1 VRFCAAAPH
10 RKASFLAETPA
21 EPPPLDRDIEQISVE
36 DEMRKS
42 YLDYAMSV
50 IVSRALPDVRDGLKP
65 VHRRIMHVMNESNYD
80 WNRPYR
86 KSARVVGDVMG
97 KYHPHGDQ
105 AIYDAMVRMA
115 QEFSMR
121 LPLVDGQGN
130 FGSMDGDPPAAMR
143 YTEVKLQRVGRELLD
158 DIEKDTVDFQPNYDE
173 TTREPKVLP
182 AKFPNILVNG
192 AGGIAVGM
200 ATNIPPHNLG
210 EVIDACCA
218 VLDNPD
224 VTIDELMEVIPGPD
238 FPTGGIIIGRQ
249 GLTSA
254 FHTGRGSVVM
264 RGRARVEEIR
274 KDREAI
280 IISEIPYQVNK
291 SRMIERIA
299 EMVRDKKIE
308 GISDLRDESDRDGVR
323 VVIEIKRDSLG
334 EVVLNQLYRYSPL
347 QTSFGVNTLA
357 LNNGKPELLN
367 LKRILEAFI
376 DFREDVIR
384 RRTEF
389 DLNKA
394 RDRAHVLVGLA
405 IAVANIDEVIALIR
419 AAKDPVEAREGLMA
433 RDWAATEV
441 ESLIKLIDDPN
452 HTVVDGRYR
461 LSEAQARAILEL
473 RLQRLTGL
481 EQAKIAEELNG
492 LAVEIEDFLDI
503 LRSPIRI
510 RKITRDEMQAVKEQF
525 ATPRR
530 TSIEESELDTDIE
543 DLIQREDMV
552 VTVSHGGYIKRV
564 ALSSYRAQRRGGKG
578 RAGMS
583 TRDED
588 FVSKV
593 FVCNT
598 HTPVLFF
605 SSRGIVYRLKVYRLP
620 EGNPQARGKALIN
633 LLPLE
638 PDETIT
644 TIMPMPE
651 DEESWGDLFIMFATA
666 SGGIRR
672 NRLSDFTNI
681 MANGKIAMKLDE
693 GDELIGVQTC
703 SEAQDIMLAAD
714 SGKCIRFPVTEV
726 RIFSGRTSTGVRGIR
741 LAEGQKIVSM
751 TMIDHVELETDVR
764 DAYLRMSKARR
775 RLPDEEDDS
784 VQDVVE
790 TSDEDTG
797 AETASAHITLT
808 EEEYEALSEKEQFML
823 TVTENGY
830 GKRTSAFEYRTTRR
844 GGQGVVNIA
853 TEGRNGAV
861 AASFP
866 VEDGDQMM
874 LVTDGGKIIRSPVA
888 DIRIAG
894 RSTQGVTLF
903 DTADDEK
910 VVSVAHL
917 KEGDEPE
924 DTEDSD
930 IATDGEEPAVEGTG
944 SGEPAGVSPET
955 DDPAAD
961 VDDTT
966 GDA

>member
-1 VRFCAAAPH
+1 M
-10 RKASFLAETPA
+10 AETPA

-280 IISEIPYQVNK
+280 IVSEIPYQVNK

-441 ESLIKLIDDPN
+441 ESLIELIDDPN

-638 PDETIT
+638 ADETIT

-797 AETASAHITLT
+797 EETASAHITLT
-808 EEEYEALSEKEQFML
+808 EDEYEALSEKEQFML

-924 DTEDSD
+924 DAEDSD
-930 IATDGEEPAVEGTG
+930 IAADGEAPAVE
-944 SGEPAGVSPET
+944 APET
-955 DDPAAD
+955 DDPAVD

>member
-1 VRFCAAAPH
+1 
-10 RKASFLAETPA
+10 
-21 EPPPLDRDIEQISVE
+21 
-36 DEMRKS
+36 MRKS

-65 VHRRIMHVMNESNYD
+65 VHRRILHVMNESNYD

-97 KYHPHGDQ
+97 QYHPHGDQ

-115 QEFSMR
+115 QDFSMR
-121 LPLVDGQGN
+121 LPLIDGQGN

-143 YTEVKLQRVGRELLD
+143 YTEARLERVARELLD
-158 DIEKDTVDFQPNYDE
+158 DIDKETVDFQPNYDE
-173 TTREPKVLP
+173 TTKEPTVLP
-182 AKFPNILVNG
+182 AKFPNMLVNG
-192 AGGIAVGM
+192 GGGIAVGM

-218 VLDNPD
+218 LIDNPD
-224 VTIDELMEVIPGPD
+224 LTIAELMEVIPGPD
-238 FPTGGIIIGRQ
+238 FPTGGIIVGRQ

-254 FHTGRGSVVM
+254 FETGRGSVVM
-264 RGRARVEEIR
+264 RGRVTIEEIR

-280 IISEIPYQVNK
+280 VVSEIPYQVNK

-308 GISDLRDESDRDGVR
+308 GIGDLRDESDRDGVR
-323 VVIEIKRDSLG
+323 VVIEIKRDSLA

-367 LKRILEAFI
+367 LKQILEAFVY
-376 DFREDVIR
+376 FREDVIR

-389 DLNKA
+389 DLSKA

-405 IAVANIDEVIALIR
+405 IAVANIDDVIALIR
-419 AAKDPVEAREGLMA
+419 GAKDPVEARIGLME
-433 RDWAATEV
+433 RDWAAEEV
-441 ESLIKLIDDPN
+441 SALIELIDDPN
-452 HTVVDGRYR
+452 HKVVDGRYR

-481 EQAKIAEELNG
+481 EQEKIAEELSG
-492 LAVEIEDFLDI
+492 LATEIENFLEI
-503 LRSPIRI
+503 LRSRERI
-510 RKITRDEMQAVKEQF
+510 RSIMRDEMLAVKEQF

-530 TSIEESELDTDIE
+530 TTIEESELETDIE

-552 VTVSHGGYIKRV
+552 VTVSHAGYIKRV

-578 RAGMS
+578 RSGMS

-588 FVSKV
+588 FVSNV

-638 PDETIT
+638 EGETIT
-644 TIMPMPE
+644 TVMPMPE
-651 DEESWGDLFIMFATA
+651 DEESWGDLFILFATA
-666 SGGIRR
+666 SGGVRR

-693 GDELIGVQTC
+693 GDQLIGVRTC
-703 SEAQDIMLAAD
+703 TEDQDILLAAD
-714 SGKCIRFPVTEV
+714 SGKSIRFPVTDV
-726 RIFSGRTSTGVRGIR
+726 RVFSGRTSTGVRGIR
-741 LAEGQKIVSM
+741 LADGQKIVSM
-751 TMIDHVELETDVR
+751 TTLNHIELETDVR
-764 DAYLRMSKARR
+764 DSYLRMSKARR
-775 RLPDEEDDS
+775 RQEGDDEENS
-784 VQDVVE
+784 VD
-790 TSDEDTG
+790 
-797 AETASAHITLT
+797 ETAESETEGSSHVTLSEEEFSRLADT
-808 EEEYEALSEKEQFML
+808 EEFILS
-823 TVTENGY
+823 VTENGY
-830 GKRTSAFEYRTTRR
+830 GKRTSAYEYRITKR
-844 GGQGVVNIA
+844 GGQGVVNIT
-853 TEGRNGAV
+853 TEGRNGPV
-861 AASFP
+861 VASFP
-866 VEDGDQMM
+866 VEDSDQIM
-874 LVTDGGKIIRSPVA
+874 LVTNGGKIIRSPVA

-903 DTADDEK
+903 DTAEDEQ

-917 KEGDEPE
+917 KETDDEEDHPE
-924 DTEDSD
+924 
-930 IATDGEEPAVEGTG
+930 GEE
-944 SGEPAGVSPET
+944 S
-955 DDPAAD
+955 PAAVGAD
-961 VDDTT
+961 DDDAVGEVDDAA

>member
-1 VRFCAAAPH
+1 M
-10 RKASFLAETPA
+10 AEDPV
-21 EPPPLDRDIEQISVE
+21 PPPPFDPDIEQVSIE

-65 VHRRIMHVMNESNYD
+65 VHRRILHVMNESNYD

-97 KYHPHGDQ
+97 QYHPHGDQ

-115 QEFSMR
+115 QDFSMR
-121 LPLVDGQGN
+121 LPLIDGQGN

-143 YTEVKLQRVGRELLD
+143 YTEARLERVARELLD
-158 DIEKDTVDFQPNYDE
+158 DIDKETVDFQPNYDE
-173 TTREPKVLP
+173 TTQEPTVLP
-182 AKFPNILVNG
+182 AKFPNLLVNG
-192 AGGIAVGM
+192 GGGIAVGM

-218 VLDNPD
+218 LIDNPD
-224 VTIDELMEVIPGPD
+224 LSVAELMEVIPGPD
-238 FPTGGIIIGRQ
+238 FPTGGIIVGRQ

-254 FHTGRGSVVM
+254 FETGRGSVVM
-264 RGRARVEEIR
+264 RGRVSIEEIR

-291 SRMIERIA
+291 ARMIERIA
-299 EMVRDKKIE
+299 EMVREKKIE
-308 GISDLRDESDRDGVR
+308 GIGDLRDESDRDGVR
-323 VVIEIKRDSLG
+323 VVIEIKRDFLA

-357 LNNGKPELLN
+357 LNNGKPQLLN
-367 LKRILEAFI
+367 LKQILEAFVA
-376 DFREDVIR
+376 FREDVIR
-384 RRTEF
+384 RRTEY
-389 DLNKA
+389 DLSKA

-419 AAKDPVEAREGLMA
+419 GAKDPVEARTGLME
-433 RDWAATEV
+433 RDWPAEDV
-441 ESLIKLIDDPN
+441 SSLIALIDDPN
-452 HTVVDGRYR
+452 HMVVDGRYR

-481 EQAKIAEELNG
+481 ERDKIAEELSG
-492 LAVEIEDFLDI
+492 LAAEIEDYLDI
-503 LRSPIRI
+503 LRSRERI
-510 RKITRDEMQAVKEQF
+510 RSIMRDEMLAVKEQF

-530 TSIEESELDTDIE
+530 TTIEESELDTDIE

-552 VTVSHGGYIKRV
+552 VTVSHAGYIKRV

-588 FVSKV
+588 FVSSV

-605 SSRGIVYRLKVYRLP
+605 SSRGIVYKLKVYRLP

-638 PDETIT
+638 EGETIT
-644 TIMPMPE
+644 TVMPMPE
-651 DEESWGDLFIMFATA
+651 DEESWGDLFILFATA
-666 SGGIRR
+666 SGGVRR

-681 MANGKIAMKLDE
+681 MANGKIAMKLDD
-693 GDELIGVQTC
+693 GDQLIGVQTC
-703 SEAQDIMLAAD
+703 TEDQDILLAAD
-714 SGKCIRFPVTEV
+714 SGKSIRFPVTGV
-726 RIFSGRTSTGVRGIR
+726 RVFSGRTSTGVRGIK

-751 TMIDHVELETDVR
+751 TTLNHIELETDVR
-764 DAYLRMSKARR
+764 DAYLRLSKARR
-775 RLPDEEDDS
+775 RQEGDEEENG
-784 VQDVVE
+784 VE
-790 TSDEDTG
+790 ETAENGDPTAHVALSDEEFEKLAAD
-797 AETASAHITLT
+797 
-808 EEEYEALSEKEQFML
+808 EEFILS
-823 TVTENGY
+823 VTENGY
-830 GKRTSAFEYRTTRR
+830 GKRTSAYEYRITKR
-844 GGQGVVNIA
+844 GGQGVVNIT
-853 TEGRNGAV
+853 TEGRNGPV
-861 AASFP
+861 VASFP
-866 VEDGDQMM
+866 VEDSDQIM
-874 LVTDGGKIIRSPVA
+874 LVTNGGKIIRSPVE

-903 DTADDEK
+903 DTAEDEQ

-917 KEGDEPE
+917 KETEEEDEGAAEDAEAEGAAGNPDEP
-924 DTEDSD
+924 T
-930 IATDGEEPAVEGTG
+930 AAAPDG
-944 SGEPAGVSPET
+944 
-955 DDPAAD
+955 D
-961 VDDTT
+961 VDDAA

>member
-1 VRFCAAAPH
+1 M
-10 RKASFLAETPA
+10 AETPA

-441 ESLIKLIDDPN
+441 ESLIELIDDPN

-638 PDETIT
+638 ADETIT

>member
-1 VRFCAAAPH
+1 
-10 RKASFLAETPA
+10 
-21 EPPPLDRDIEQISVE
+21 
-36 DEMRKS
+36 MRKS

-143 YTEVKLQRVGRELLD
+143 YTEVRLERVGRELLD
-158 DIEKDTVDFQPNYDE
+158 DIDKDTVDFQPNYDE

-238 FPTGGIIIGRQ
+238 FPTGGIIMGRQ

-264 RGRARVEEIR
+264 RGRAVIEEIR

-376 DFREDVIR
+376 EFREDVIR

-405 IAVANIDEVIALIR
+405 IAVANIDDVIALIR

-441 ESLIKLIDDPN
+441 ESLIELIDDPN
-452 HTVVDGRYR
+452 HSVVDGRYR

-503 LRSPIRI
+503 LRSPVRI

-638 PDETIT
+638 ADETIT

-651 DEESWGDLFIMFATA
+651 DEASWGDLFIMFATA

-681 MANGKIAMKLDE
+681 MANGKIAMKLDD

-703 SEAQDIMLAAD
+703 TEAQDIMLAAD

-751 TMIDHVELETDVR
+751 TIIDHVDLETDVR

-775 RLPDEEDDS
+775 RLPDDEDDS
-784 VQDVVE
+784 IQEV
-790 TSDEDTG
+790 
-797 AETASAHITLT
+797 AETTGEAVEDAPSAHITLT
-808 EEEYEALSEKEQFML
+808 DEEYEALAEKEQFIL

-853 TEGRNGAV
+853 TEGRNGGV

-866 VEDGDQMM
+866 VEDGDQIM
-874 LVTDGGKIIRSPVA
+874 LVTNGGKIIRSPVA

-903 DTADDEK
+903 HTADDEK

-917 KEGDEPE
+917 KEADEPE
-924 DTEDSD
+924 GSDGDDVAPDVAGMDSD
-930 IATDGEEPAVEGTG
+930 GPEDAGTVADAPEAG
-944 SGEPAGVSPET
+944 DDLSGE
-955 DDPAAD
+955 
-961 VDDTT
+961 VDDTP